1 MPHFD
6 HSPRPGEIDPYMPVK
21 SDPDFSCGRAG
32 NSTRGSTRG
41 PRGPKNTIRDGGSTA
56 LCTFGT
62 VYTIYTFYIFDTV
75 DTIYT
80 IETALHC
87 LNSGMYA
94 YT

>member
-1 MPHFD
+1 M
-6 HSPRPGEIDPYMPVK
+6 R
-21 SDPDFSCGRAG
+21 
-32 NSTRGSTRG
+32 NSIRGSTRG

-87 LNSGMYA
+87 LNIVGSVMDGFFFLEDVTFFENLRADYDHFLHA
-94 YT
+94 GP